1 MGAAGPA
8 PAIRTRTLPSRA
20 GGQRIPI
27 EPWPTLLALLSRCV
41 VQAAQAASGHGV
53 TVPYSIEVHI
63 PMTLAGDAGTHGT
76 PLPQGV
82 PEKSI
87 IAQLAALPYKAK
99 SARGGVQLHHSP
111 LPTSQPHLSAPGGSG
126 CTPPPHCWA
135 AECRVSGQ
143 GTGKACSHRGAQ

>member
-20 GGQRIPI
+20 GGQRVPI
-27 EPWPTLLALLSRCV
+27 EPRPTLLALLSRCV

-99 SARGGVQLHHSP
+99 SARGGGP
-111 LPTSQPHLSAPGGSG
+111 AAPQ
-126 CTPPPHCWA
+126 PPPHIPTSPLCPG
-135 AECRVSGQ
+135 GQ
-143 GTGKACSHRGAQ
+143 WVHTTSPLLGS